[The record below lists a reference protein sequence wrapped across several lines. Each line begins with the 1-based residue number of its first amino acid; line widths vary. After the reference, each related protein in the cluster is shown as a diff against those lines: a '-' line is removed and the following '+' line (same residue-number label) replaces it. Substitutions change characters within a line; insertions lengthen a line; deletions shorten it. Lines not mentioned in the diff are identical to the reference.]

1 MTATKITASKGD
13 STLIGGAGN
22 DTLIGG
28 AGNDTLIGGAG
39 ADTLIGG
46 AGADVFVSSGGKDLI
61 DKYTAGSDK
70 ISIAGSLTAGK
81 ASGSNVEL
89 TTSNGTMTI
98 KGVVGK
104 ELTVLNGG
112 VEQKYKFDKT
122 TKTLADALIV
132 DAAQLASEDY
142 WFMQSEPSIDELS
155 DITAPIAP
163 CVLDEPKIFSRPSL
177 DGSRLITF
185 NRKK

>member
-1 MTATKITASKGD
+1 MVFPAALCGGSRLLRRVGAVEEYGAR
-13 STLIGGAGN
+13 LGAG
-22 DTLIGG
+22 DGSVRRLCLIVLLGG
-28 AGNDTLIGGAG
+28 GLP
-39 ADTLIGG
+39 
-46 AGADVFVSSGGKDLI
+46 VSEINAAAVQALKLELD
-61 DKYTAGSDK
+61 
-70 ISIAGSLTAGK
+70 GSLKEGK

-89 TTSNGTMTI
+89 TTSSGTLTI
-98 KGVVGK
+98 KGGVDK

-112 VEQKYKFDKT
+112 VEQKYKFEKKT
-122 TKTLADALIV
+122 TTLADALISGSSSEIAV
-132 DAAQLASEDY
+132 EAEDY